1 MNTKSTILVT
11 LLGTT
16 LALAVTIS
24 NRIQDNG
31 TGGLEIQPTIAA
43 TTQPTITQTPN
54 SDPDWK
60 CPNESQ
66 IKLTPMGQS
75 DPVCVYKLGTIG
87 NQIRTEL
94 HESYTQFRKL
104 LKKEGKSLQ
113 EIEQELYKND
123 LDIMERIQYRLEHS
137 REMPPHPDT
146 I

>member
-1 MNTKSTILVT
+1 MNTKQTILVT

-43 TTQPTITQTPN
+43 TTQPTIAPQTSEPE
-54 SDPDWK
+54 WL

-75 DPVCVYKLGTIG
+75 DPVCVYKMGTIG

-104 LKKEGKSLQ
+104 LKKEGKSPQ

-123 LDIMERIQYRLEHS
+123 LDIMERIQYRLEHGT
-137 REMPPHPDT
+137 EKPAHPDT

>member
-1 MNTKSTILVT
+1 MHIITKTAITFLS
-11 LLGTT
+11 LG
-16 LALAVTIS
+16 LASSVIIT
-24 NRIQDNG
+24 NQVQRNG
-31 TGGLEIQPTIAA
+31 KGGLEIQPTIAA

-75 DPVCVYKLGTIG
+75 DPICVYRIGTIG
-87 NQIRTEL
+87 NEIRTEL

-104 LKKEGKSLQ
+104 LKKEGKSPQ

-123 LDIMERIQYRLEHS
+123 LDIMGRIQYKLETGKDK
-137 REMPPHPDT
+137 PPHPDE

>member
-1 MNTKSTILVT
+1 MNTKTKITVT
-11 LLGTT
+11 LSAI
-16 LALAVTIS
+16 ALSIFVSIS
-24 NRIQDNG
+24 NRVQDNG
-31 TGGLEIQPTIAA
+31 TGSLEIQPTIAA
-43 TTQPTITQTPN
+43 TTQPTITPQN
-54 SDPDWK
+54 SEPDWL
-60 CPNESQ
+60 CPNDSQ

-104 LKKEGKSLQ
+104 LKKEGKSPQ

-123 LDIMERIQYRLEHS
+123 LDIMERIQYRLEHG